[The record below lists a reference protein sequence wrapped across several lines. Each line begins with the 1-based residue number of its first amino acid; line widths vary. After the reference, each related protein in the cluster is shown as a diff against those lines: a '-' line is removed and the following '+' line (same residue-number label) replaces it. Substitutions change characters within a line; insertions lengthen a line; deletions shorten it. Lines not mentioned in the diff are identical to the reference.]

1 HIIHLM
7 ALTDIN
13 KSSDTGKYGQRN
25 HFLWIKNVDG
35 LVFKDTKHNGKK
47 YLCYKCTL
55 SFGSEKSR
63 DYHKYHCYGLGEAP
77 QKVEMPIKDK
87 NDVEKFKNYV
97 RMIYAPCV
105 IKADFESGN
114 KNCDESYGGSMRK
127 FAEQKANSFCY
138 TVYWIDS
145 GETWG
150 PFIYRGPNAT
160 LEFVK
165 RMDQELKHINDVL
178 DIKVDRNIIDEY

>member
-1 HIIHLM
+1 MYNPDISINVWEWKEETATPKTVIASKNFFIPNSCQIAGCDHPRPNECMTKRPHIIHLM

-63 DYHKYHCYGLGEAP
+63 DYHKDHCYGLGEAP

-87 NDVEKFKNYV
+87 NDVEKFKNYA

-105 IKADFESGN
+105 IKADFESDN
-114 KNCDESYGGSMRK
+114 KKCDESYGGSMRK
-127 FAEQKANSFCY
+127 FAE
-138 TVYWIDS
+138 
-145 GETWG
+145 
-150 PFIYRGPNAT
+150 
-160 LEFVK
+160 
-165 RMDQELKHINDVL
+165 
-178 DIKVDRNIIDEY
+178 